1 MKRPA
6 AALLFFALAALPL
19 FAQAGGSGTAQGGTA
34 ATGSPQAPGQAPP
47 GESAAG
53 GPQTQTAPAG
63 ASTEKTGTSKA
74 TKPPPTAAELLQET
88 MGLDIDTASY
98 YELVA
103 WCRRL
108 GLPTAGT
115 KSDLQER
122 LRAHYKVTPAAAAAA
137 GEKAGTVRTITIESA
152 DSTRY
157 FTVEKIN
164 QKYIRLTGRVELRMY
179 DPKTGDTHTIRAD
192 TILFNEAQKS
202 ITASGHVEYDLTGKG
217 KTESFRGESLTFDV
231 DTWAGIF
238 FSGTSQSQKQINN
251 NAITFYFSGKEIRR
265 SSKDVVTMNDG
276 TITTTEE
283 ADPDFKIEASRIWVL
298 APGEWAL
305 ANAVLYVGR
314 VPLFYFPAF
323 FHPGDN
329 LLFHPSFGYRNE
341 EGYFLQTTTY
351 LLGRRPKTSSS
362 LSFLQVAE
370 DTNETY
376 NTQVNGLF
384 LRKTTPVTAAELAAI
399 PYDAQASYVKL
410 LADAYSRL
418 GFFGGVEAKLAGY
431 GLLKNSDLDL
441 AIARSRNIYIDPN
454 TGLYTAFLQ
463 SLDGTFSDTWNTSY
477 IGSTIVPFR
486 YGFNADF
493 TLQGPTFQVTGAF
506 PYYSD
511 PYFVRDF
518 GNREEMVDWSQLLGI
533 NTVNQQQQ
541 IQTLRSQLM
550 SSLQWTLHA
559 QVTPNLGAL
568 KPFVSSLSITS
579 ADLLMYWQTKQT
591 SSFTLPPLPTGY
603 QAGDFYY
610 PNQSFFYPTTYVTP
624 NFSAQISGTLLGA
637 APGTAAA
644 PSQPAA
650 QASGGAAAQQ
660 GAQPGGGAAAQQGA
674 QASGGTAAQ
683 AAGQASGAAA
693 AQAAGQ
699 PAGAG
704 QTSAAAP
711 GGAAGPPPGQAAGG
725 SVAGTAPTGSS
736 EALTPP
742 WQTPKPPTAP
752 TQKETVRMPEL
763 RGDIPIAAPATPST
777 YTQSLT
783 YSIVPNLSVQNT
795 TVSGA
800 WANPGD
806 INFGSAYSVF
816 TTQGTGTLQY
826 NGSLY
831 GSLVG
836 ISNAVTLS
844 GNFKTHFNE
853 QPEVASQ
860 WQSFLLQDYASTFMK
875 VTDAFSLTAMPFLRN
890 PSLSN
895 SQVTYSLTTDLFD
908 RTFVAGSQTP
918 TFQNTFLA
926 WDPNHVSTHSLDFAL
941 RVLPTWGQQQSITVN
956 TTLPPLI
963 PEVDTV
969 GVFATGPVTTTLS
982 SSYYQP
988 LATGPWQPKSAE
1000 ANVALS
1006 TWVSLDQ
1013 LFTYDYNPNPFPGW
1027 SLSTS
1032 RATFSA
1038 LQNNISLQE
1047 SFTYD
1052 LRNHL
1057 PLDSTTKLTL
1067 WYFNAQF
1074 EAQQTYPYTFAPAS
1088 GWVQQSTPG
1097 FMPSNFSAG
1106 INYAYNSPPLWKN
1119 RIGWSTNVA
1128 ANWNINLLRFT
1139 ENLLD
1144 FQFSA
1149 TLHIYQFLD
1158 VTFSAESTNAATYRY
1173 IPGLPEQIGQSQLSP
1188 FTDLFDSFNFFDTAA
1203 RQRSNFKMKSISL
1216 SLIHHLGD
1224 WDLSIQY
1231 SGSPQLVYGSN
1242 GSTSYQWTPTLSIA
1256 VQWKPVPELKSNI
1269 AYQQGTLS
1277 Y

>member
-6 AALLFFALAALPL
+6 AALLFLALTALPL
-19 FAQAGGSGTAQGGTA
+19 FAQNGGGATPQAGGSAAPQPGAAAGATPQPEAVPAPTGAAAG
-34 ATGSPQAPGQAPP
+34 ATGSG
-47 GESAAG
+47 
-53 GPQTQTAPAG
+53 
-63 ASTEKTGTSKA
+63 KT
-74 TKPPPTAAELLQET
+74 TKPPPTAAELFQET
-88 MGLDIDTASY
+88 VGLDIDTASY

-108 GLPTAGT
+108 GLPTTGT

-122 LRAHYKVTPAAAAAA
+122 LRTHYKVTPAQAAAAKP
-137 GEKAGTVRTITIESA
+137 GRTITIESA

-157 FTVEKIN
+157 FTLERID
-164 QKYIRLTGRVELRMY
+164 QKYIRLTGKVQLKMY

-238 FSGTSQSQKQINN
+238 FSGTSQSHKQINN
-251 NAITFYFSGKEIRR
+251 NDITFYFSGKEIRR
-265 SSKDVVTMNDG
+265 SGKDVVTMNDG
-276 TITTTEE
+276 TITSSQEVN
-283 ADPDFKIEASRIWVL
+283 PDFRIEASRIWVL

-314 VPLFYFPAF
+314 VPLLYFPGF

-329 LLFHPSFGYRNE
+329 LLFHPSFGYRTE

-351 LLGRRPKTSSS
+351 LLGRRPKSSSS

-384 LRKTTPVTAAELAAI
+384 LRKTNPVTAAELAAS
-399 PYDAQASYVKL
+399 PYNAQTSYVKL

-418 GFFGGVEAKLAGY
+418 GFFGAVEAKLAGL
-431 GLLKNSDLDL
+431 GLLTNSDLDL
-441 AIARSRNIYIDPN
+441 AIARSRNIYVDPN
-454 TGLYTAFLQ
+454 TGLYSAFLQ
-463 SLDGTFSDTWNTSY
+463 NTDGTFSDSWNTSY
-477 IGSTIVPFR
+477 LGGQVVPFR

-493 TLQGPTFQVTGAF
+493 TLQGPTFQVTAAF

-511 PYFVRDF
+511 PFFVRDF
-518 GNREEMVDWSQLLGI
+518 GNRQESVDWSTLLGI
-533 NTVNQQQQ
+533 NSVNQSVQRQQLLTQ
-541 IQTLRSQLM
+541 VM
-550 SSLQWTLHA
+550 SSLQWTLHT
-559 QVTPNLGAL
+559 QVTPNPGVL
-568 KPFVSSLSITS
+568 KPFVSSITIS
-579 ADLLMYWQTKQT
+579 NADLLMYWQTKT
-591 SSFTLPPLPTGY
+591 TTPSPISVLPNGFT
-603 QAGDFYY
+603 AGDFSY
-610 PNQSFFYPTTYVTP
+610 PNQSFFYPTTFVTP

-637 APGTAAA
+637 APGTAASSQPA
-644 PSQPAA
+644 TKPSGTAAAQPAA
-650 QASGGAAAQQ
+650 QPSSGAAAQQ
-660 GAQPGGGAAAQQGA
+660 GATGPAP
-674 QASGGTAAQ
+674 ASPQGTAAT
-683 AAGQASGAAA
+683 S
-693 AQAAGQ
+693 AQSV
-699 PAGAG
+699 GAG
-704 QTSAAAP
+704 SLAA
-711 GGAAGPPPGQAAGG
+711 
-725 SVAGTAPTGSS
+725 V
-736 EALTPP
+736 PP
-742 WQTPKPPTAP
+742 WQTPKKQEPPSQT
-752 TQKETVRMPEL
+752 ESVRIPDL
-763 RGDIPIAAPATPST
+763 RGDIPITAPATPST

-795 TVSGA
+795 TVSST

-806 INFGSAYSVF
+806 INFGSSYSVF

-826 NGSLY
+826 NGALF
-831 GSLVG
+831 GSLAG

-844 GNFKTHFNE
+844 GNYTTHFNQ
-853 QPEVASQ
+853 QPAVASQ
-860 WQSFLLQDYASTFMK
+860 WQSFLLQDYASTFLK
-875 VTDAFSLTAMPFLRN
+875 VTDAFGLTLMPFLGN
-890 PSLSN
+890 PSLGN
-895 SQVTYSLTTDLFD
+895 SQIAYSLTTDLFD
-908 RTFVAGSQTP
+908 RTFVPGSLTP
-918 TFQNTFLA
+918 TYKDTFIV
-926 WDPNHVSTHSLDFAL
+926 WDRNHVSTHSLDFAL
-941 RVLPTWGQQQSITVN
+941 NVLPTWGQQQSITVN

-963 PEVDTV
+963 PEVDTA

-982 SSYYQP
+982 SSVYQP
-988 LATGPWQPKSAE
+988 LAMGDWQPKSAE

-1006 TWVSLDQ
+1006 TWVNLDQ
-1013 LFTYDYNPNPFPGW
+1013 LFTYDYTIPGW
-1027 SLSTS
+1027 TTSTS
-1032 RATFSA
+1032 RAIFSA
-1038 LQNNISLQE
+1038 LANNISLQE

-1067 WYFNAQF
+1067 WFFNAQF
-1074 EAQQTYPYTFAPAS
+1074 EAQQTYPYTFLPSS
-1088 GWVQQSTPG
+1088 GWVQQPTLK
-1097 FMPSNFSAG
+1097 FIPSNFSAG
-1106 INYAYNSPPLWKN
+1106 VNYSYNSEPLWKN
-1119 RIGWSTNVA
+1119 RISWSTSVA

-1173 IPGLPEQIGQSQLSP
+1173 IPGLPEKIGQSQLSP
-1188 FTDLFDSFNFFDTAA
+1188 FTDLFDSFNFFNTAD
-1203 RQRSNFKMKSISL
+1203 RQQSNFKMKSISL
-1216 SLIHHLGD
+1216 SLVHHLGD

-1231 SGSPQLVYGSN
+1231 TGSPQLVAGAN
-1242 GSTSYQWTPTLSIA
+1242 GASTYNWTPTLSIA